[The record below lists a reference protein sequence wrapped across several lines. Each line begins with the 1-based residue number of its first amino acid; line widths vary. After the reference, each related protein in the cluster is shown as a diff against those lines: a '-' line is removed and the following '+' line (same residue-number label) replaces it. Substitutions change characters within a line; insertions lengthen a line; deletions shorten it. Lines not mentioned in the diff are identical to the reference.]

1 MELGPCT
8 SSSYFHF
15 SGRVCSRIL
24 EGLDGIGRV
33 LMSGQLFASSAQ
45 GNLGVAFYSSRG
57 LEALVVS
64 SPLSKV
70 TCLHCAVWFCF
81 PSSDTSPL
89 VGRTDEKVCIAS
101 LSCRPH
107 DLSGPSGGLNSS
119 PYPPG
124 PVCPAAHTR
133 LDAADAAPHL
143 LQAGAGVRDTLS
155 WGDVHYAECCVSGG

>member
-1 MELGPCT
+1 MVKHFLQHTQTRIFLELGPCT

-45 GNLGVAFYSSRG
+45 GNLGVVFYSSRG

-70 TCLHCAVWFCF
+70 TCLHRAVWFCF
-81 PSSDTSPL
+81 PSSETSPL
-89 VGRTDEKVCIAS
+89 VDRTDEKVYIAS
-101 LSCRPH
+101 LGCRPH
-107 DLSGPSGGLNSS
+107 DPSGPGGGFKQLNVPSRACVPNS
-119 PYPPG
+119 T
-124 PVCPAAHTR
+124 HE
-133 LDAADAAPHL
+133 
-143 LQAGAGVRDTLS
+143 AGR
-155 WGDVHYAECCVSGG
+155 C